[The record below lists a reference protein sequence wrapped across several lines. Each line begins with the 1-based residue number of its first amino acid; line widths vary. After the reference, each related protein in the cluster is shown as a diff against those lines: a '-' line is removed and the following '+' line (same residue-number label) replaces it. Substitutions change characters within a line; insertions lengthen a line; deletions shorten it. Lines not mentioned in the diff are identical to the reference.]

1 SQGKSDAA
9 PNDRANAN
17 ASPLSTPTPA
27 SETAISRATRANG
40 SARKR
45 GRYAG
50 TKMTSA
56 ARAAATGRVA
66 SGGSSQRTADQAA
79 TAANAAGQRR
89 GPRVQD
95 TRRDEREDD
104 TDVRHRARDERRSL
118 VRLHGP
124 RGARAARHEDGEER
138 GHPEIDERADDGRA
152 PVRGERDERD
162 A

>member
-1 SQGKSDAA
+1 MAARTRLGDRRCSASATAIAPKAETTGTVAHQTPVSQGKSDAA

-79 TAANAAGQRR
+79 TAANAAASQSAAGRR
-89 GPRVQD
+89 ASMPLA
-95 TRRDEREDD
+95 TI
-104 TDVRHRARDERRSL
+104 TAAAS
-118 VRLHGP
+118 
-124 RGARAARHEDGEER
+124 AARIVASG
-138 GHPEIDERADDGRA
+138 GSAST
-152 PVRGERDERD
+152 
-162 A
+162 